1 MIDCSGPPLKFPQ
14 TFIDEVRAA
23 ADIVTVISDSVSLRK
38 AGNSYKGLCPF
49 HGEKTPSFNVM
60 RERGFFHCFGCG
72 VGGDVFKFV
81 ELQEKVGFQDAVR
94 HLAARFGIPIPD
106 MESTGEQGETA
117 AEREALVK
125 IHEVALAY
133 FREQLAAP
141 GGAKIREYL
150 AKERGLTEETIDQLQ
165 IGYAPQTR
173 DAVRQR
179 IVKAGFSPAQ
189 AVTSGLVTRRDDGSE
204 VDRFRNRLMIPILRD
219 TGTVIAFGGRALEA
233 DQVPKY
239 LNSPETPIYTKSRT
253 LYGLNLTKG
262 NLRKGNFALIV
273 EGYFDFAQVH
283 QAGGFPVVA
292 TCGTALTSQQAQMLR
307 RFAAKAVLCYDPDRA
322 GQTAAERSSELLVS
336 EGFDVNVVQLPGGED
351 PDTFMQKQGREAFVA
366 QLKRSRPYLEYLLD
380 RAAAEHDLA
389 RDDSRREFLR
399 KMLGVAAR
407 IPDPAARDQFAD
419 RLAHKARVTE
429 AVVRAEIRKAAAAR
443 KTELPAERVPTLQR
457 HIKKAEKGLI
467 WTLVHLPGAA
477 VASLK
482 QLESEDLQGLSTEN
496 ILRTAMDL
504 DVAPEDVPT
513 VLMERLST
521 QEAELLASVAAE
533 PSSPATLPDLCV
545 VALKYVRLERELAEV
560 QRELNR
566 LQNMGDTG
574 ANLLS
579 LLDRKQRMVRALEAM
594 KPPKELQ

>member
-1 MIDCSGPPLKFPQ
+1 MALFPQ
-14 TFIDEVRAA
+14 SFIDEVRAA
-23 ADIVTVISDSVSLRK
+23 ADIVTVISDTVTLRK

-60 RERGFFHCFGCG
+60 RDRGFFHCFGCG

-81 ELQEKVGFQDAVR
+81 ELQEKIGFQEAVR
-94 HLAARFGIPIPD
+94 HLAARFGIPIPEVQD
-106 MESTGEQGETA
+106 GEPRESA

-133 FREQLAAP
+133 FREQLASPA
-141 GGAKIREYL
+141 GARWREYL
-150 AKERGLTEETIDQLQ
+150 AKDRGLTPQTIEQLQ
-165 IGYAPQTR
+165 IGYAPAGR
-173 DAVRQR
+173 DLLRQR
-179 IVKAGFSPAQ
+179 LLKQGFHPLQ
-189 AVTSGLVTRRDDGSE
+189 LVTSGLVTRRDDGSE
-204 VDRFRNRLMIPILRD
+204 IDRFRNRLMIPIARD
-219 TGTVIAFGGRALEA
+219 TGTVIAFGGRAVEA
-233 DQVPKY
+233 GQQPKY
-239 LNSPETPIYTKSRT
+239 LNSPETPIYSKSRT

-262 NLRKGNFALIV
+262 VVRKGNFVLIV

-292 TCGTALTSQQAQMLR
+292 TCGTALTPQQTQILR

-351 PDTFMQKQGREAFVA
+351 PDTFIQKQGREAFLA
-366 QLKRSRPYLEYLLD
+366 QLRTSRPYLEFLLD
-380 RAAAEHDLA
+380 RAAAEHDLG

-429 AVVRAEIRKAAAAR
+429 GVVRAEIRKAAAAR
-443 KTELPAERVPTLQR
+443 KTELPAERVPTLQG
-457 HIKKAEKGLI
+457 HIRKAEKALI
-467 WTLVHLPGAA
+467 WTLVHEPGAA
-477 VASLK
+477 VRSLR
-482 QLESEDLQGLSTEN
+482 QLEAEDLKGLSTEN
-496 ILRTAMDL
+496 LLRTARDL
-504 DVAPEDVPT
+504 DVKPDDVPST
-513 VLMERLST
+513 LMERLST

-533 PSSPATLPDLCV
+533 PSPPAVLPDLCV

-566 LQNMGDTG
+566 LQNVGDTG
-574 ANLLS
+574 AALMD